1 MVKGKDKSGS
11 IKQNTKG
18 FTLVELVIVVG
29 ILAILALLL
38 IPRIASYTSEAKNSR
53 ELANARLIAGE
64 VSSYN
69 ALALLDGTDT
79 IPVSLPDAG
88 AIELTNDMLDST
100 SLALADVKDFPD
112 STIVKIMI
120 DSYGNA
126 SLVH

>member
-1 MVKGKDKSGS
+1 MVKGKDKSDS

-18 FTLVELVIVVG
+18 FTLVELVIVIG

-38 IPRIASYTSEAKNSR
+38 IPRIASYTSEARNSK

-79 IPVSLPDAG
+79 IPISLPDAG
-88 AIELTNDMLDST
+88 ARELTKDMLDST
-100 SLALADVKDFPD
+100 SLALADVEDFPD

-120 DSYGNA
+120 DSHGNA